1 MWKLISIASGG
12 AIGAMMRY
20 SVTYLTTKSTNSAYP
35 WATFFVNLAGAFL
48 IGFFWGI
55 FEKTNVSSNIKSFV
69 LIGLIGSFTTFSTL
83 SFEAVKLFQQGHTK
97 MGLFHIGITNLLGL
111 ALVIIGY
118 LSAQQ
123 LSTIL
128 SKA

>member
-12 AIGAMMRY
+12 AVGAIMRY
-20 SVTYLTTKSTNSAYP
+20 SVTYFTAKSTQSAYP
-35 WATFFVNLAGAFL
+35 WATFLVNLAGAFL

-55 FEKTNVSSNIKSFV
+55 FEKTNVSTNIKSFV

-97 MGLFHIGITNLLGL
+97 LGLFHVGVTNILGL
-111 ALVIIGY
+111 ALVIIGF

-123 LSTIL
+123 ISLIL